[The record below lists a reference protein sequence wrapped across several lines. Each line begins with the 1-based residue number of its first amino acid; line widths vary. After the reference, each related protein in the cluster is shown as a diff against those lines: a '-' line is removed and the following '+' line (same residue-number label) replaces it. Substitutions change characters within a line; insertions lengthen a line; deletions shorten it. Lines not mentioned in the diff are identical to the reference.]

1 MITFKNIEYQCSME
15 LTLDLIGG
23 KWKALILWHLGES
36 TLRFSELKK
45 TLPKITQKMF
55 THQLREL
62 EASGLVNRL
71 IYRQVPPKVEYSLT
85 PAGKSLLPILET
97 MCQWGENYANITES
111 TAKKNTFPLE
121 LTTINTNKLKLNI
134 ESSVEDSNSHRSN

>member
-1 MITFKNIEYQCSME
+1 MITFKNIQYQCSME

-55 THQLREL
+55 TQQLREL
-62 EASGLVNRL
+62 EASGLVSRF
-71 IYRQVPPKVEYSLT
+71 IYTQIPPKVDYSLT
-85 PAGKSLLPILET
+85 PAGRSLLPILET
-97 MCQWGENYANITES
+97 LCQWGLNYADITES
-111 TAKKNTFPLE
+111 TCEKSTSPL
-121 LTTINTNKLKLNI
+121 
-134 ESSVEDSNSHRSN
+134 